1 MNQFFARYQ
10 IGDRVTYM
18 GFRGT
23 ICSSA
28 IFGQVPDGA
37 RFYCYLVEFDKTN
50 SALGKKQLLFQ
61 NSELCY
67 SSTIA
72 TINEKFLERIV

>member
-1 MNQFFARYQ
+1 MNQFF

-18 GFRGT
+18 GSKGT
-23 ICSSA
+23 VCSSA
-28 IFGQVPDGA
+28 IFGQTPDRA
-37 RFYCYLVEFDKTN
+37 RFYCYLVEFDKVR
-50 SALGKKQLLFQ
+50 SALSGEKQLLFE
-61 NSELCY
+61 NSELAY

>member
-1 MNQFFARYQ
+1 MNQFF

-18 GFRGT
+18 GFKAT

-28 IFGQVPDGA
+28 IFGQTPDGA
-37 RFYCYLVEFDKTN
+37 RFYCYLVEFDKIN
-50 SALGKKQLLFQ
+50 SALGKKQLVFE

-72 TINEKFLERIV
+72 TINEKFLEKIV

>member
-1 MNQFFARYQ
+1 MNQFF

-28 IFGQVPDGA
+28 ISGQTPDNA
-37 RFYCYLVEFDKTN
+37 RFYCYLVEFDKIN
-50 SALGKKQLLFQ
+50 SPLGKKPLLFE

-67 SSTIA
+67 SSTISS
-72 TINEKFLERIV
+72 INEKFLERIV

>member
-1 MNQFFARYQ
+1 MNQFF

-18 GFRGT
+18 GFKGT

-28 IFGQVPDGA
+28 ISGQTPDNA
-37 RFYCYLVEFDKTN
+37 RFYCYLVEFDKLHHF
-50 SALGKKQLLFQ
+50 AFGEKKLVFE
-61 NSELCY
+61 NSELSY

-72 TINEKFLERIV
+72 TINEKFLEKIV

>member
-1 MNQFFARYQ
+1 MNQFF

-18 GFRGT
+18 GFKGT

-28 IFGQVPDGA
+28 IFGQAPNMA
-37 RFYCYLVEFDKTN
+37 RFYCYLVEFDKVA
-50 SALGKKQLLFQ
+50 SALIGEKQLLFE

>member
-1 MNQFFARYQ
+1 MNQFF

-18 GFRGT
+18 GFKGT

-28 IFGQVPDGA
+28 IFGQDSSGA
-37 RFYCYLVEFDKTN
+37 RFYCYLVEFDKVEFAF
-50 SALGKKQLLFQ
+50 SVKQLLFE
-61 NSELCY
+61 NSELAY
-67 SSTIA
+67 SSTMA

>member
-1 MNQFFARYQ
+1 MNQFF

-28 IFGQVPDGA
+28 IFGQTPDNA
-37 RFYCYLVEFDKTN
+37 RFYCYLVEFDKIN
-50 SALGKKQLLFQ
+50 SALGKKQLVFE

-72 TINEKFLERIV
+72 TINEKFLEKIV

>member
-1 MNQFFARYQ
+1 MNQFF

-18 GFRGT
+18 GFKGT

-28 IFGQVPDGA
+28 IFGQTPDRA
-37 RFYCYLVEFDKTN
+37 RFYCYLVEFDKVA
-50 SALGKKQLLFQ
+50 SVLFGEKQLLFK

-67 SSTIA
+67 SSTISS
-72 TINEKFLERIV
+72 INEKFLEKIV

>member
-1 MNQFFARYQ
+1 MNQFF

-18 GFRGT
+18 GFKGT

-28 IFGQVPDGA
+28 IFGQTPDRA
-37 RFYCYLVEFDKTN
+37 RFYCYLVEFDMAG
-50 SALGKKQLLFQ
+50 SGLSEKQLLFE
-61 NSELCY
+61 NSELAY